1 MRRRLF
7 WLIVGWLAGNASS
20 MWFQRRLRRTVERYT
35 PEHLRKEL
43 AERSSAVVDQGADL
57 VRRVKQIRDD
67 MAGTDPTDPDGH
79 ANGFRRN
86 GHRSRRS
93 HRPTGP
99 LA

>member
-20 MWFQRRLRRTVERYT
+20 VWFQRRLRRTVERYT

-43 AERSSAVVDQGADL
+43 AERSSVVVGQGADL
-57 VRRVKQIRDD
+57 VRRVRQIRDD
-67 MAGTDPTDPDGH
+67 MAGTDSTDPAGH

-86 GHRSRRS
+86 GQRSRS
-93 HRPTGP
+93 GHRPAGP
-99 LA
+99 LR